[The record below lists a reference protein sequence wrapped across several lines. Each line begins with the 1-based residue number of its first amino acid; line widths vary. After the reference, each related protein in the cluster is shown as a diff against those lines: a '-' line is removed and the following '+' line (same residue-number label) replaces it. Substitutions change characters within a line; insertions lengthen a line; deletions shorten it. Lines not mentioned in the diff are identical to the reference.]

1 MYCDLFAL
9 PLCQQVDWEF
19 WKSSAKQLED
29 DHPTVAHNLTLDQL
43 RFIKERKGEGPLQQI
58 RSNHKDLLV
67 KLVSEIRL
75 RGYAYRTEQT
85 YEQWVC
91 RFILFA
97 KNKSPYEAGADE
109 VKDFLNYLCVERH
122 VSASTQNQALNA
134 LVFLFSKVLEKPIGE
149 LDNLVRAKK
158 PASCIKQKGS

>member
-1 MYCDLFAL
+1 MAN
-9 PLCQQVDWEF
+9 
-19 WKSSAKQLED
+19 
-29 DHPTVAHNLTLDQL
+29 NLTPDQL
-43 RFIKERKGEGPLQQI
+43 SYIKESKGKGPLQQV
-58 RSNHKDLLV
+58 RSNHKDLLI

-91 RFILFA
+91 RFILFVD
-97 KNKSPYEAGADE
+97 NKSPYEAGSDE

-134 LVFLFSKVLEKPIGE
+134 LVFLFTRVLDKPIGE

-158 PASCIKQKGS
+158 PKNLPVVLSKKEVNTLLYNTPPN